1 MPVGTQMNAEDL
13 MSTAEK
19 FETLN
24 PEPNALDPVCREILK
39 AVAGIQYGSVEV
51 LIHDSRV
58 VQIEARE
65 KIRFNEAPKKRS

>member
-1 MPVGTQMNAEDL
+1 MHNLMAHTKAAEASLPETDTPDNVG
-13 MSTAEK
+13 
-19 FETLN
+19 
-24 PEPNALDPVCREILK
+24 REILK

-65 KIRFNEAPKKRS
+65 KIRFNEGPKKRV

>member
-1 MPVGTQMNAEDL
+1 MPDSEPLDHTHVDAAPGPRTALPDNVG
-13 MSTAEK
+13 
-19 FETLN
+19 
-24 PEPNALDPVCREILK
+24 REILK

-65 KIRFNEAPKKRS
+65 KIRFQEIPKKRV

>member
-1 MPVGTQMNAEDL
+1 MTHTKAPEASL
-13 MSTAEK
+13 S
-19 FETLN
+19 ETD
-24 PEPNALDPVCREILK
+24 ASDHVDREILK

-65 KIRFNEAPKKRS
+65 KIRFNEGPKKRA